1 MLSKKDIYNVVG
13 GVENFCENL
22 VDENCVDSVED
33 SNRKIEKLNFSSGKL
48 VGNGLYIVE
57 YILGYSEI
65 RKDFNVED
73 IEEIGKIVNKEI
85 EKYKYDYIVKSREE
99 LVGIY
104 GVSKDFIF
112 IDLNEDISYNLDK
125 ICDNEDLEDYVF
137 YSDGKYML
145 VNFDRFIGLY
155 DMKKYDNEYDY
166 DLFMF
171 VEYLCDYV
179 KGSEMVD

>member
-33 SNRKIEKLNFSSGKL
+33 SNSKIEKLSFSSSKL
-48 VGNGLYIVE
+48 EGNNLYIVE
-57 YILGYSEI
+57 YILGGDI
-65 RKDFNVED
+65 RKDFSVED

-85 EKYKYDYIVKSREE
+85 GKYKYDYIVKSREE
-99 LVGIY
+99 LVKIY

-112 IDLNEDISYNLDK
+112 VDLNEDISYNMDK
-125 ICDNEDLEDYVF
+125 ISDNEIMEDFVF

-145 VNFDRFIGLY
+145 VNYDRFLGLF
-155 DMKKYDNEYDY
+155 DMKGYDNEYDY

-179 KGSEMVD
+179 KGSGMVS